1 VEKKVTP
8 AWSVDGG
15 PMNGTEL
22 LAKHD
27 WLESEGDRD
36 ALRVWLNGLSL
47 DESHALA
54 QELGKRTIAR
64 INEED
69 RKAR

>member
-1 VEKKVTP
+1 VEKKITP
-8 AWSVDGG
+8 G
-15 PMNGTEL
+15 PEL
-22 LAKHD
+22 LAEHD
-27 WLESEGDRD
+27 RLDGDRE

-54 QELGKRTIAR
+54 HELGKRTIER